1 MGWIKSTILSSV
13 PGLVHGFG
21 DRSVSSD
28 PAGIAAYFGLSG
40 IARLNQVHGR
50 DVFLL
55 LDEALNGGGKLAD
68 ADAIVTALRGVGI
81 GVASADCVPILLAD
95 NEGHIAAAVHAG
107 WRGTLA
113 RILDAALEKIDEEY
127 GLKAADLN
135 AAIGPSIKK
144 CCYEVGDDVASL
156 FMGRFDDWSEYL
168 VPAGNFKYF
177 LDLPGAN
184 RNELERSGLANIEVI
199 DICTK
204 CDPEFYSY
212 RREGKGVGSQLSV
225 IGLV

>member
-1 MGWIKSTILSSV
+1 MGWIKSKILSSV

-21 DRSVSSD
+21 DRSIGSD
-28 PAGIAAYFGLSG
+28 PEGIAGYFGFSG
-40 IARLNQVHGR
+40 IARLNQVHGS

-55 LDEALNGGGKLAD
+55 KDNTLHGKRLAD
-68 ADAIVTALRGVGI
+68 ADAIVTVLRHTGI

-95 NEGHIAAAVHAG
+95 REGHIAAAVHAG
-107 WRGTLA
+107 WRGTLS
-113 RILDAALEKIDEEY
+113 RILNAVVEKIDEEY
-127 GLKAADLN
+127 GFEAAHLN

-156 FMGRFDDWSEYL
+156 FMDGFKDWQEYL
-168 VPAGNFKYF
+168 VPTDNYKYL

-184 RNELERSGLANIEVI
+184 RNALEKAGVQNIEVI

-204 CDPEFYSY
+204 CNPEYYSY

-225 IGLV
+225 IGFI